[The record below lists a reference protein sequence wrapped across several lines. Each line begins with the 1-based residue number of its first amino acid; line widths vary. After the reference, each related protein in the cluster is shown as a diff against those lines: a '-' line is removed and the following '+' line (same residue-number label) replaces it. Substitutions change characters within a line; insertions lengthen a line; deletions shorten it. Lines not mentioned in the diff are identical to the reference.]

1 MEIVNRPLDQLKP
14 FAKNPKKHPEKQIS
28 YLIKSMREFGY
39 TAPILITADNMIIA
53 GHARYEAAK
62 QIGLAEVPT
71 ILIDLPYNKAV
82 AYVIADN
89 QLAKLAEDDEELLR
103 ELLEEVTQI
112 PDFDI
117 EAIGFDLDE
126 VDLFLDGEPKEEV
139 TDLSEMCEEK
149 YEVIITC
156 TSENEQESLYN
167 KFVSEGLKCRVLTL

>member
-89 QLAKLAEDDEELLR
+89 QLAKLAEDDEVLLR
-103 ELLEEVTQI
+103 ELLEEVTHI

-117 EAIGFDLDE
+117 EAVGFDTDE
-126 VDLFLDGEPKEEV
+126 VDLFLDNLETNPYENYVIPEDSKEYDESIADEV
-139 TDLSEMCEEK
+139 KAIVCPH
-149 YEVIITC
+149 C
-156 TSENEQESLYN
+156 GF
-167 KFVSEGLKCRVLTL
+167 KFPDK